1 MVEHETKLVAVVS
14 NLHIGMITGFH
25 MIASTMSND
34 WWYILM
40 QLSMHTTTKTI
51 SKSIRLQKM
60 DKKF

>member
-40 QLSMHTTTKTI
+40 QLSMHTTIKTI